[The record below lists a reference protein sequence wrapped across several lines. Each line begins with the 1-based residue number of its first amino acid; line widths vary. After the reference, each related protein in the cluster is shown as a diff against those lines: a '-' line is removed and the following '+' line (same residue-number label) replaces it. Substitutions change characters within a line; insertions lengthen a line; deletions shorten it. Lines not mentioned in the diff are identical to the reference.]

1 MNVQPDLAAQVDL
14 LRMIVKRLERLS
26 ADSAWARISN
36 GYRGSMLK
44 LLDRLETKDAGVP
57 ADIASAEDR
66 QLLAF
71 LIDMGLELLARAAR
85 EIGDPEL
92 IANLPLK

>member
-1 MNVQPDLAAQVDL
+1 MSVQPDLAAQVDL

-44 LLDRLETKDAGVP
+44 LLDRLDKVDAGIP
-57 ADIASAEDR
+57 AVAASAEDY
-66 QLLAF
+66 QLLVF
-71 LIDMGLELLARAAR
+71 LIDKGLELLARAAR

-92 IANLPLK
+92 IANLPRK